1 MPVNAVTLTSMPD
14 GSRISITSDTDATL
28 TIEAFDK
35 HGAPL
40 FSKTTYVVSAT
51 EVPEHEVVS
60 VDHGKCV
67 TCGERVNVQGSL
79 PSERKFV
86 HVKRGL
92 PSVGCAVLHQDND
105 GNPVPCPGHPD
116 PTKQRQSSVDLH
128 KQLVDLLISNFM
140 PQTSEFDPA
149 SNLIVR
155 RGVGSLVEDIL
166 RLTED
171 HYGVNQ

>member
-1 MPVNAVTLTSMPD
+1 MTANSVTLVSMPQD
-14 GSRISITSDTDATL
+14 SQVYITSDTSAIL
-28 TIEAFDK
+28 TVETFDK

-40 FSKTTYVVSAT
+40 FTKTVHVVPAT
-51 EVPEHEVVS
+51 EVPEHDVVS
-60 VDHGKCV
+60 VDHG
-67 TCGERVNVQGSL
+67 
-79 PSERKFV
+79 KFV

-92 PSVGCAVLHQDND
+92 PSIGCAVLHQDND
-105 GNPVPCPGHPD
+105 GNPVPCPGHHPD
-116 PTKQRQSSVDLH
+116 HSKQEQSSVDLH

-155 RGVGSLVEDIL
+155 RGVGSLVDDIL

-171 HYGVNQ
+171 HYGVKS